1 MLIGTKLSTLIIFVV
16 LFCGCSSNKS
26 PTYAPASF
34 AIDKALILIGE
45 HRDLIRAEFG
55 APYCRNGGSW
65 YYFDGNA
72 PNGTVAE
79 IRFRDDHVFSYLEQ
93 GYDEHNYMTWIPL
106 LIESLKDE
114 DIDTRQQGY
123 NYLRFLIEA
132 FEDSSAQEHQED
144 RNPVPL
150 ETTDY
155 EKWRRWWLD
164 TGRKSDKYP
173 AFSPMDKY
181 LPSAYSPTDRALK
194 LVGEH
199 RDTVRVEF
207 GVPHCRDGGTWYYF
221 DGNAPSGTVAGVQ
234 FKNDYVFRYLEQ
246 EYDERNCVIWMP
258 LLMESLRDEDIY
270 IRHRGYKFLR
280 FWVEDNEY
288 RSAVPRVEDWNKIPF
303 ESNDYEKW
311 QHWWTEIGE
320 KSYSRER

>member
-1 MLIGTKLSTLIIFVV
+1 MGAKLSALIICVI
-16 LFCGCSSNKS
+16 LFSGCSSNKS
-26 PTYAPASF
+26 PTYPPASF

-72 PNGTVAE
+72 PSGTVAE

-93 GYDEHNYMTWIPL
+93 GYDEHNYMIWIPL
-106 LIESLKDE
+106 LIESLSDAE
-114 DIDTRQQGY
+114 IETQRQSY

-132 FEDSSAQEHQED
+132 FEGDSEQEEVGN
-144 RNPVPL
+144 RVPL

-155 EKWRRWWLD
+155 EKWQRWWLD
-164 TGRKSDKYP
+164 IGRKSDKYP
-173 AFSPMDKY
+173 AFSPMAKY
-181 LPSAYSPTDRALK
+181 ASPAYSPTDRALK

-221 DGNAPSGTVAGVQ
+221 DGSAPSGTVAGIR
-234 FKNDYVFRYLEQ
+234 FENDYVFRYLEQ
-246 EYDERNCVIWMP
+246 EYDERNCVIWIP

-288 RSAVPRVEDWNKIPF
+288 RSAVPRVEDWSKIPF

-311 QHWWTEIGE
+311 QHWWIEIGE